1 MAAVITHNQA
11 KRASDAE
18 LAQTL
23 CEVDAMTE
31 EEALRRVDEINSTV
45 SKE

>member
-18 LAQTL
+18 LAQML